1 MKEGVNFINIL
12 RAPFLSKSLCADF
25 LYLHFSFV
33 IFCHQNFIKKC
44 ARKTLMKST
53 KGIPFSIQGD
63 RSQSINETPR
73 IPKIKIADEKMF
85 Q

>member
-12 RAPFLSKSLCADF
+12 RAPFLSKVFAQL
-25 LYLHFSFV
+25 FSTYILALSPKF
-33 IFCHQNFIKKC
+33 HKKRT
-44 ARKTLMKST
+44 RKTLMKST
-53 KGIPFSIQGD
+53 NGLPFSIQGD